1 MRLEQTF
8 CTIGNL
14 LCGKEPDSNSAPPD
28 SGTRIGEA
36 PDCYTNVEMDCPWL
50 SRIRRHR
57 ARVCAIVA
65 LVATTTIVS
74 AQVSNE
80 PEVPAGEMVRAAVAN
95 ELVAANNT
103 AIKFLFRSRKQTPK
117 GVQNR
122 IYVEANEALASALY
136 GMNDKTLTPQQQ
148 RVEID
153 HLNWLTSDR
162 DQLRRKQAREKEDE
176 ERTLRIVRALPDAF
190 LYEYA
195 GTENGETG
203 VGKVG
208 DELAR
213 LKYRPNPSY
222 SPPSRLEQVLTGMEG
237 YLLIDKVARR
247 IARIDGTLFKDVTFG
262 WGIFGRLDKG
272 GSFRVQ
278 QGDSGEGNWVITQM
292 TLKMAG
298 KILLF
303 KSLNLNSDEVFSDF
317 RRLPEDLPFAQ
328 AVEILRTEQEKLAQ
342 NFVPPRS
349 ADSKTTPQ

>member
-1 MRLEQTF
+1 M
-8 CTIGNL
+8 
-14 LCGKEPDSNSAPPD
+14 
-28 SGTRIGEA
+28 
-36 PDCYTNVEMDCPWL
+36 
-50 SRIRRHR
+50 
-57 ARVCAIVA
+57 
-65 LVATTTIVS
+65 ATTTILS

-103 AIKFLFRSRKQTPK
+103 AIKFLFRSRKQTLK

-190 LYEYA
+190 LYKYA
-195 GTENGETG
+195 GTENGEPG

-208 DELAR
+208 DELVR
-213 LKYRPNPSY
+213 LKYSPNPSY
-222 SPPSRLEQVLTGMEG
+222 SPPSRLEQALTGMEG
-237 YLLIDKVARR
+237 YLLIDKVAHR

-292 TLKMAG
+292 TLKMA
-298 KILLF
+298 
-303 KSLNLNSDEVFSDF
+303 
-317 RRLPEDLPFAQ
+317 
-328 AVEILRTEQEKLAQ
+328 
-342 NFVPPRS
+342 
-349 ADSKTTPQ
+349 

>member
-1 MRLEQTF
+1 MRQAKYVLSKLSA
-8 CTIGNL
+8 L
-14 LCGKEPDSNSAPPD
+14 LVIYFAE
-28 SGTRIGEA
+28 RE

-117 GVQNR
+117 GVPNR

-203 VGKVG
+203 
-208 DELAR
+208 
-213 LKYRPNPSY
+213 
-222 SPPSRLEQVLTGMEG
+222 
-237 YLLIDKVARR
+237 
-247 IARIDGTLFKDVTFG
+247 
-262 WGIFGRLDKG
+262 
-272 GSFRVQ
+272 
-278 QGDSGEGNWVITQM
+278 
-292 TLKMAG
+292 
-298 KILLF
+298 
-303 KSLNLNSDEVFSDF
+303 
-317 RRLPEDLPFAQ
+317 
-328 AVEILRTEQEKLAQ
+328 
-342 NFVPPRS
+342 
-349 ADSKTTPQ
+349 